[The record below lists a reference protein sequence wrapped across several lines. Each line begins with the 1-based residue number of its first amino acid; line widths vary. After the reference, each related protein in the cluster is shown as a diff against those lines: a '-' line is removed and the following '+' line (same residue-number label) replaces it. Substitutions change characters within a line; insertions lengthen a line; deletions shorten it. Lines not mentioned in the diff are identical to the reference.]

1 MYNILCLKDS
11 ILVYFLLPFLN
22 LIFIFSC
29 TMDNSNKKGIEK
41 EINFL
46 FLKNIQHGLISK
58 DDNFPDFIPQKDS
71 VDYFLFSLHENIPL
85 ADFKQKTNFS
95 DRKIDEIEKL
105 LKSKNWLHDIDNTT
119 KPSIFIATQKDGE
132 ILYEYA
138 LPLANSIVNEIEKE
152 LPSIKTAF
160 KKTEIFKKQN
170 FEEWSFLIL
179 SNVLLDSWQ
188 IDDVEKEYL
197 KKENRPQRHGKNYYY
212 SLMENKATNRE
223 VFGIYG
229 NQYEEKGNITINIYG
244 NNRIGITLDNST
256 NKISKSDNEILKEIA
271 ANFKP
276 KLIAIFNKE
285 TAYIKNT
292 YKITGYENE
301 ISFEE
306 FFIWWYHFI
315 YTKATD
321 IMNDKGLLTIPNS
334 GNFVYELEE

>member
-1 MYNILCLKDS
+1 MKKTTLYLITIIFMSCSYNQVDEKVVIDKKIDS
-11 ILVYFLLPFLN
+11 
-22 LIFIFSC
+22 
-29 TMDNSNKKGIEK
+29 
-41 EINFL
+41 L
-46 FLKNIQHGLISK
+46 FPKNIEHGLICK
-58 DDNFPDFIPQKDS
+58 GDNFPDFIPQNDS

-85 ADFKQKTNFS
+85 TDFKQRTNFS
-95 DRKIDEIEKL
+95 DKKLDEIEKL
-105 LKSKNWLHDIDNTT
+105 LKSKNWLHDIGNTT

-152 LPSIKTAF
+152 LPSIKTRF
-160 KKTEIFKKQN
+160 KETAISKNQS
-170 FEEWSFLIL
+170 FEEWSFLSL

-244 NNRIGITLDNST
+244 NNRIGITPDNST

-271 ANFKP
+271 FNFKP

-292 YKITGYENE
+292 YKITGYKNE

-315 YTKATD
+315 YTKVTD
-321 IMNDKGLLTIPNS
+321 IMNDKGLLIIPKS

>member
-1 MYNILCLKDS
+1 
-11 ILVYFLLPFLN
+11 
-22 LIFIFSC
+22 
-29 TMDNSNKKGIEK
+29 MDNNKQYIK
-41 EINFL
+41 EGGKINLMFP
-46 FLKNIQHGLISK
+46 KHIQHALISK
-58 DDNFPDFIPQKDS
+58 GDNFPDFNPAKDS
-71 VDYFLFSLHENIPL
+71 IDYFLFSLHNKISVE
-85 ADFKQKTNFS
+85 DFKKKTNFS
-95 DRKIDEIEKL
+95 DKKIDEIEKL
-105 LKSKNWLHDIDNTT
+105 LKSKNWLHDIGNTI

-152 LPSIKTAF
+152 LPSIKTRF
-160 KKTEIFKKQN
+160 KETAISKNQS

-229 NQYEEKGNITINIYG
+229 NQYEEKGDITINIYG

-276 KLIAIFNKE
+276 KLITIFNKE
-285 TAYIKNT
+285 TAYIKKT
-292 YKITGYENE
+292 YQITGYENE

-321 IMNDKGLLTIPNS
+321 IMNDKGLLTIPES
-334 GNFVYELEE
+334 GNFEYELEE